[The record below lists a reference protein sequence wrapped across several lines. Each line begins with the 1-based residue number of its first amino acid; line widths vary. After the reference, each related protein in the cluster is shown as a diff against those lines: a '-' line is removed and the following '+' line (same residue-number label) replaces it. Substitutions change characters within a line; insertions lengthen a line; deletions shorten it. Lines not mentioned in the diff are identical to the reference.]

1 MLLFVYATTYK
12 RFVIFTCRY
21 FKLRWNTT
29 ALSQSNC
36 RNFSCSSIMR
46 KMKTTD
52 CFAVQFMGGKKI
64 EGDSGK
70 WKWIRARQQYLCVLD
85 KFEGFQ
91 YVLQFC
97 NPDTISCNSVIPTVI
112 FCIPPPKPAYFQSQI
127 PSFTDR
133 KAFLP
138 PDLAGSTFLQ
148 WTPWLA
154 QPGQLSQGEKI
165 RACASAVG
173 LGKRVNVF
181 LEKHSQKLARPAR
194 RMTHFCF
201 T

>member
-1 MLLFVYATTYK
+1 MLLFVYTTTYK

-52 CFAVQFMGGKKI
+52 CFAVQFMGGKKLKQI
-64 EGDSGK
+64 AGSENGLEPGNSIYAF
-70 WKWIRARQQYLCVLD
+70 WTNLRVSNN
-85 KFEGFQ
+85 
-91 YVLQFC
+91 VLQFC

-112 FCIPPPKPAYFQSQI
+112 FCIPPPKPAYVQSQI

-138 PDLAGSTFLQ
+138 PSLAGSTFLQ

-154 QPGQLSQGEKI
+154 QPRQLSQGEKI